1 MWTALIIGA
10 IKLSFFLVEEI
21 IRSRQ
26 SKREKDEEL
35 KKQKTK
41 VLQSGLRAIIDQDV
55 SRLNTA
61 IVDAN
66 RLRKK

>member
-1 MWTALIIGA
+1 MWKSLIIGA

-21 IRSRQ
+21 IKSRQ
-26 SKREKDEEL
+26 SQRIKNEEL
-35 KKQKTK
+35 TKEKTK
-41 VLQSGLRAIIDQDV
+41 VLQSGVRALVDLDV
-55 SRLNTA
+55 SRLNSA

>member
-1 MWTALIIGA
+1 MWTALILGG
-10 IKLSFFLVEEI
+10 IKIAFLIIEEV
-21 IRSRQ
+21 IRNNRKQ
-26 SKREKDEEL
+26 DEKDKEL
-35 KKQKTK
+35 KIEKTK
-41 VLQSGLRAIIDQDV
+41 VLQSGVRAIIDQDV